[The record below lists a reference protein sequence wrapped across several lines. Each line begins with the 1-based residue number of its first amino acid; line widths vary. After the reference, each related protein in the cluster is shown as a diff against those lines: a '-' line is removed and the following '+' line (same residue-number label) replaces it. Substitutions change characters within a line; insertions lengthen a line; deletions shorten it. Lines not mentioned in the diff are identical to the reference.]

1 MANYIMELTEEE
13 KELIENFRNN
23 KMVIYIME
31 LTEEEKE
38 LIENFRNNKMVI
50 NKEKEDDKKVKELEE
65 KIKNEYNWILESEG
79 VATSIDGGE
88 DFTFSD
94 YINDKKWCV
103 RIYSDGDI
111 GIYETENIT
120 GETPKLSDEEKN
132 IFKEIIKYKYFEE
145 E

>member
-1 MANYIMELTEEE
+1 MASYIMELTEEE
-13 KELIENFRNN
+13 KELIENFKNN
-23 KMVIYIME
+23 K
-31 LTEEEKE
+31 K
-38 LIENFRNNKMVI
+38 VI
-50 NKEKEDDKKVKELEE
+50 NKEKEYDKKVKELEE

-120 GETPKLSDEEKN
+120 GEIFELSDEEKN

-145 E
+145 G

>member
-1 MANYIMELTEEE
+1 M
-13 KELIENFRNN
+13 
-23 KMVIYIME
+23 
-31 LTEEEKE
+31 
-38 LIENFRNNKMVI
+38 
-50 NKEKEDDKKVKELEE
+50 
-65 KIKNEYNWILESEG
+65 G
-79 VATSIDGGE
+79 
-88 DFTFSD
+88 D

-145 E
+145 G